1 MTPEQSNAVR
11 EVELR
16 RGYIERQ
23 MVEGRPIDNGTLAH
37 LIQAVDDLKCCHA
50 AAVEETVET
59 CAAVCERAA
68 ERLRREP
75 EAWSGQ
81 NAELLQYAAAAIR
94 REVGSTGDTQ

>member
-1 MTPEQSNAVR
+1 MTPEQRAVEIAKR
-11 EVELR
+11 YPLDS
-16 RGYIERQ
+16 
-23 MVEGRPIDNGTLAH
+23 IDTRA
-37 LIQAVDDLKCCHA
+37 LKIDITDA
-50 AAVEETVET
+50 IRAAVEEAVEA